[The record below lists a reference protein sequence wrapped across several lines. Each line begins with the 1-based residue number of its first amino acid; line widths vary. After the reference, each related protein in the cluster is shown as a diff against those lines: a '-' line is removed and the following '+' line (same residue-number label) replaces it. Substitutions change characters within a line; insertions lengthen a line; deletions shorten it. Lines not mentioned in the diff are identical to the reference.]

1 MKKNQII
8 LFAIV
13 LAVTGALYAIVLA
26 NKKEDVKEKKG
37 AETRK
42 YISVRIIENQERSL
56 TISSYGQI
64 VPFTALDIAFEVS
77 GRLQSGDLLMKPGTR
92 FAKNDLLYKVNSEEM
107 FYNLNA
113 RKEQLSRL
121 IIGILPDISI
131 DFNED
136 YDKWSLFLKDITP
149 SGFLPNLPSFSSE
162 KEALFISSKGIYA
175 EYWTIKGME
184 ERISKY
190 IYLAPFN
197 GAVSEIYTEPGAII
211 NPGGRIAKVFNQEK
225 MEVRLPISIDF
236 IDKFQKTGRVTFYDA
251 NGQEVAQGKLLRA
264 SSEINKN
271 TQSVDT
277 YYSIIP
283 KRGVTL
289 LSGQYVT
296 ASIDNLISESV
307 AVVPASAVKENE
319 VYLLDKNE
327 LKIRSVKVISQK
339 QDSIFVEGLK
349 NTDTLVVEYITP
361 SKTIKKYIG
370 IPQQK

>member
-13 LAVTGALYAIVLA
+13 LTVTGALYAIVLA

-37 AETRK
+37 AETSK
-42 YISVRIIENQERSL
+42 YISVRTIKNQERSL
-56 TISSYGQI
+56 KISSYGQI
-64 VPFTALDIAFEVS
+64 VPFTELDIAFEIS
-77 GRLQSGDLLMKPGTR
+77 GRLQGGDLSMKPGTKFR
-92 FAKNDLLYKVNSEEM
+92 KDDLLYKVGSEEM

-121 IIGILPDISI
+121 VISILPDISI

-136 YDKWSLFLKDITP
+136 YDKWSYFLKEIKP
-149 SGFLPNLPSFSSE
+149 SGLLPNLPKFSSD

>member
-13 LAVTGALYAIVLA
+13 LATTGVLYAIVLA
-26 NKKEDVKEKKG
+26 NQKEEIKEIKD
-37 AETRK
+37 AETKK
-42 YISVRIIENQERSL
+42 YISVCVVENQKRSL
-56 TISSYGQI
+56 KINSYGQI
-64 VPFTALDIAFEVS
+64 VPFSELDIAFEIS
-77 GRLQSGDLLMKPGTR
+77 GRLKEGDLFIKPGTK
-92 FAKNDLLYKVNSEEM
+92 FAKNDLLYRVDSEEI

-121 IIGILPDISI
+121 LITILPDISM
-131 DFNED
+131 DFTED
-136 YDKWSLFLKDITP
+136 YDKWSAFLNNIKP
-149 SGFLPNLPSFSSE
+149 SELLPSLPEVSSE
-162 KEALFISSKGIYA
+162 KEALFMSSKGIYA

-197 GAVSEIYTEPGAII
+197 GAVSAVYTEPGAII
-211 NPGGRIAKVFNQEK
+211 NPGGRIAKVFNLEK
-225 MEVRLPISIDF
+225 MEVRLPIPVDL
-236 IDKFQKTGRVTFYDA
+236 IDKFQKQGHVAFYDA
-251 NGQEVAQGKLLRA
+251 NGIEIAEGRLIRT

-271 TQSVDT
+271 TQSIDA
-277 YYSIIP
+277 YYSIHALNE
-283 KRGVTL
+283 VSL

-307 AVVPASAVKENE
+307 AVVPASAVKEDE
-319 VYLLDKNE
+319 VYLLRNNVLEKQ
-327 LKIRSVKVISQK
+327 SVKIISQK

-349 NTDTLVVEYITP
+349 NKDTLVVEYIQP
-361 SKTIKKYIG
+361 SKTVKKYIG

>member
-13 LAVTGALYAIVLA
+13 LTVTGALYAIVLA

-37 AETRK
+37 AETSK
-42 YISVRIIENQERSL
+42 YISVRTIKNQERSL
-56 TISSYGQI
+56 KISSYGQI
-64 VPFTALDIAFEVS
+64 VPFTELDIAFEIS
-77 GRLQSGDLLMKPGTR
+77 GRLQGGDLSMKPGTKFR
-92 FAKNDLLYKVNSEEM
+92 KDDLLYKVGSEEM

-121 IIGILPDISI
+121 VISILPDISI

-136 YDKWSLFLKDITP
+136 YDKWSYFLKEIKP
-149 SGFLPNLPSFSSE
+149 SGLLPNLPKFSSD

-327 LKIRSVKVISQK
+327 LKIRSVRVISQK

>member
-8 LFAIV
+8 LFAILLAITGV
-13 LAVTGALYAIVLA
+13 LYLMVLA
-26 NKKEDVKEKKG
+26 NQKEEIKEKKG

-42 YISVRIIENQERSL
+42 YLSVRIIENQERSL
-56 TISSYGQI
+56 SISTYGQI
-64 VPFTALDIAFEVS
+64 VPFTELDIAFEIS
-77 GRLQSGDLLMKPGTR
+77 GRLQRGDLLMKPGTK
-92 FAKNDLLYKVNSEEM
+92 FSKNDLLYKVSSEEM

-121 IIGILPDISI
+121 IIGVLPDISI
-131 DFNED
+131 DFHED
-136 YDKWSLFLKDITP
+136 YDKWSLFLKNIKP

-197 GAVSEIYTEPGAII
+197 GSVSEIYTEPGAII

-225 MEVRLPISIDF
+225 MEVRLPIPIDF
-236 IDKFQKTGRVTFYDA
+236 IDKFQKTGRVTFSDA
-251 NGQEVAQGKLLRA
+251 NGIEVAQGKLLRT

-271 TQSVDT
+271 TQSVDA

-283 KRGVTL
+283 EKGVSL

-307 AVVPASAVKENE
+307 AVIPASALKENE
-319 VYLLDKNE
+319 VYLLNNNE
-327 LKIRSVKVISQK
+327 LKRKSVKIISQK
-339 QDSIFVEGLK
+339 QDSMFVEGLK
-349 NTDTLVVEYITP
+349 NTDTLVVEFITP

>member
-8 LFAIV
+8 LFAILLAITGV
-13 LAVTGALYAIVLA
+13 LYLMVLA
-26 NKKEDVKEKKG
+26 NQKEEIKEKKG

-64 VPFTALDIAFEVS
+64 VPFTELDIAFEIS
-77 GRLQSGDLLMKPGTR
+77 GRLQSGDLLMKPGTK
-92 FAKNDLLYKVNSEEM
+92 FSKNDLLYKVSSEEIY
-107 FYNLNA
+107 YNLNA

-149 SGFLPNLPSFSSE
+149 SGFLPKLPSFSSE
-162 KEALFISSKGIYA
+162 KEAFFISSKGIYA

-211 NPGGRIAKVFNQEK
+211 NPGGRIAKIFNQEK

>member
-1 MKKNQII
+1 M
-8 LFAIV
+8 
-13 LAVTGALYAIVLA
+13 GLA
-26 NKKEDVKEKKG
+26 NQKEEIKEKKG
-37 AETRK
+37 AETSK

-64 VPFTALDIAFEVS
+64 VPFTELDIAFEIS
-77 GRLQSGDLLMKPGTR
+77 GRLQRGDLLMKPGTR
-92 FAKNDLLYKVNSEEM
+92 FAKNDLLYKVSSEEM

-121 IIGILPDISI
+121 IIGVLPDISI

-136 YDKWSLFLKDITP
+136 YEKWTLFLKNIKP

-162 KEALFISSKGIYA
+162 KEALFVSSKGIYA

-184 ERISKY
+184 EKISQY
-190 IYLAPFN
+190 IYLAPSN
-197 GAVSEIYTEPGAII
+197 GAASEIYTEPGAII

-225 MEVRLPISIDF
+225 MEVRLPIPIDF
-236 IDKFQKTGRVTFYDA
+236 IEKFQKTGRVTFYDA
-251 NGQEVAQGKLLRA
+251 NGIKVAGGKLLRT

-271 TQSVDT
+271 TQSVDA
-277 YYSIIP
+277 YYSISP
-283 KRGVTL
+283 EKGVAL

-319 VYLLDKNE
+319 VYLLDNNK
-327 LKIRSVKVISQK
+327 LKRKPVKIISQK
-339 QDSIFVEGLK
+339 QDSIFVEGLN
-349 NTDTLVVEYITP
+349 NTDTLVVEYTTP

>member
-42 YISVRIIENQERSL
+42 YISVRTIKNQERSL
-56 TISSYGQI
+56 KISSYGQI
-64 VPFTALDIAFEVS
+64 VPFTELDIAFEIS
-77 GRLQSGDLLMKPGTR
+77 GRLQGGDLSMKPGTKFR
-92 FAKNDLLYKVNSEEM
+92 KNDLLYKVGSEEM

-121 IIGILPDISI
+121 VISILPDISI

-136 YDKWSLFLKDITP
+136 YDKWSSFLKDIKP
-149 SGFLPNLPSFSSE
+149 SGLLPNLPTFSSE

-197 GAVSEIYTEPGAII
+197 GAVSDVYTEPGAII
-211 NPGGRIAKVFNQEK
+211 NPGGRIAKIFNQEK
-225 MEVRLPISIDF
+225 MEVRLPIPIEF
-236 IDKFQKTGRVTFYDA
+236 INKFQKKGRVDFYDA
-251 NGQEVAQGKLLRA
+251 NGLEIAQGKLLRT

-271 TQSVDT
+271 TQSMDA
-277 YYSIIP
+277 YYSITP
-283 KRGVTL
+283 KKGVSL
-289 LSGQYVT
+289 ISGQYVT
-296 ASIDNLISESV
+296 ANIDNLISESV

-319 VYLLDKNE
+319 VYLLTNNN
-327 LKIRSVKVISQK
+327 LKKQSVKIISQK

-349 NTDTLVVEYITP
+349 NKDTLVVKYITP

>member
-8 LFAIV
+8 LFAILLAITGV
-13 LAVTGALYAIVLA
+13 LYLMVLA
-26 NKKEDVKEKKG
+26 NQKEEIKEKKG

-42 YISVRIIENQERSL
+42 YVSVRIIDNQERSL
-56 TISSYGQI
+56 TISTYGQI
-64 VPFTALDIAFEVS
+64 VPFTELDIAFEIS
-77 GRLQSGDLLMKPGTR
+77 GRLQSGDLLMKPGTK

-121 IIGILPDISI
+121 IIGVLPDISI
-131 DFNED
+131 DFHED
-136 YDKWSLFLKDITP
+136 YEKWSLFLKNIKP

-225 MEVRLPISIDF
+225 MEVRLPIPIDF
-236 IDKFQKTGRVTFYDA
+236 IDKFQKTGRVTFSDA
-251 NGQEVAQGKLLRA
+251 NGIEVAEGKLLRT

-271 TQSVDT
+271 TQSVDA
-277 YYSIIP
+277 YYSIMP
-283 KRGVTL
+283 EKGVSL

-307 AVVPASAVKENE
+307 AVIPASALKENE
-319 VYLLDKNE
+319 VYLLNNNE
-327 LKIRSVKVISQK
+327 LKRKSVKIISQK
-339 QDSIFVEGLK
+339 QDSMFVEGLK
-349 NTDTLVVEYITP
+349 NTDTLVVEFITP

>member
-1 MKKNQII
+1 M
-8 LFAIV
+8 
-13 LAVTGALYAIVLA
+13 
-26 NKKEDVKEKKG
+26 
-37 AETRK
+37 
-42 YISVRIIENQERSL
+42 
-56 TISSYGQI
+56 
-64 VPFTALDIAFEVS
+64 
-77 GRLQSGDLLMKPGTR
+77 
-92 FAKNDLLYKVNSEEM
+92 YK
-107 FYNLNA
+107 
-113 RKEQLSRL
+113 RQ
-121 IIGILPDISI
+121 
-131 DFNED
+131 
-136 YDKWSLFLKDITP
+136 
-149 SGFLPNLPSFSSE
+149 
-162 KEALFISSKGIYA
+162 
-175 EYWTIKGME
+175 
-184 ERISKY
+184 
-190 IYLAPFN
+190 
-197 GAVSEIYTEPGAII
+197 
-211 NPGGRIAKVFNQEK
+211 
-225 MEVRLPISIDF
+225 PISIDF

>member
-13 LAVTGALYAIVLA
+13 LAATGALYAIVLA
-26 NKKEDVKEKKG
+26 NQKEEIKEKKD
-37 AETRK
+37 AETKK
-42 YISVRIIENQERSL
+42 YISVCAVENQERSL
-56 TISSYGQI
+56 KISSYGQI
-64 VPFTALDIAFEVS
+64 VPFSELDIAFEIS
-77 GRLQSGDLLMKPGTR
+77 GRLQEGDLCIKPGTK
-92 FAKNDLLYKVNSEEM
+92 FAKNDCLYRVDSEEM
-107 FYNLNA
+107 FHNLNA

-121 IIGILPDISI
+121 LIAILPDISI

-136 YDKWSLFLKDITP
+136 YDKWSAFLNDIKP
-149 SGFLPNLPSFSSE
+149 SKLLPNLPEVSSE
-162 KEALFISSKGIYA
+162 KEGLFISSKGIYA

-197 GAVSEIYTEPGAII
+197 GAVSTVYTEPGAII
-211 NPGGRIAKVFNQEK
+211 NPGGRIAKVFNLEK
-225 MEVRLPISIDF
+225 MEVRLPIPIDV
-236 IDKFQKTGRVTFYDA
+236 IDRFQKKGHVAFYDA
-251 NGQEVAQGKLLRA
+251 NGIEIAKGKLIRT

-271 TQSVDT
+271 TQSIDA
-277 YYSIIP
+277 YYSIDALNQ
-283 KRGVTL
+283 VSL

-319 VYLLDKNE
+319 VYLLFNNL
-327 LKIRSVKVISQK
+327 LKKQSVKIISQK

-349 NTDTLVVEYITP
+349 NTDTLVVEYIQP
-361 SKTIKKYIG
+361 SKTVKKYIG

>member
-13 LAVTGALYAIVLA
+13 LTVTGALYAIVLA

-37 AETRK
+37 AETSK
-42 YISVRIIENQERSL
+42 YISVRTIKNQERSL
-56 TISSYGQI
+56 KISSYGQI
-64 VPFTALDIAFEVS
+64 VPFTELDIAFEIS
-77 GRLQSGDLLMKPGTR
+77 GRLQGGDLSMKPGTKFR
-92 FAKNDLLYKVNSEEM
+92 KDDLLYKVNSEEM

-136 YDKWSLFLKDITP
+136 YDKWSYFLKEIKP
-149 SGFLPNLPSFSSE
+149 SGLLPNLPKFSSD

-327 LKIRSVKVISQK
+327 LKIRSVRVISQK

>member
-13 LAVTGALYAIVLA
+13 LATTGALYAIVLA
-26 NKKEDVKEKKG
+26 NQKEEIKEKKD
-37 AETRK
+37 AETKK
-42 YISVRIIENQERSL
+42 YISVCAVENQERSL
-56 TISSYGQI
+56 KISSYGQI
-64 VPFTALDIAFEVS
+64 VPFSELDIAFEIS
-77 GRLQSGDLLMKPGTR
+77 GRLQEGDLFIKPGTK
-92 FAKNDLLYKVNSEEM
+92 FTKNDCLYRVDSEEM

-121 IIGILPDISI
+121 LIAILPDISI

-136 YDKWSLFLKDITP
+136 YDKWSAFLNDIKP
-149 SGFLPNLPSFSSE
+149 SKLLPNLPEVSSE
-162 KEALFISSKGIYA
+162 KEALFMSSKGIYA

-197 GAVSEIYTEPGAII
+197 GAVSAVYTEPGAII
-211 NPGGRIAKVFNQEK
+211 NPGGRIAKVFNLEK
-225 MEVRLPISIDF
+225 MEVRLPIPVDL
-236 IDKFQKTGRVTFYDA
+236 IDKFQKQGHVAFYDA
-251 NGQEVAQGKLLRA
+251 NGIEIAEGRLIRT

-271 TQSVDT
+271 TQSINA
-277 YYSIIP
+277 YYSIHALNE
-283 KRGVTL
+283 VSL

-307 AVVPASAVKENE
+307 AVVPASAVKEDE
-319 VYLLDKNE
+319 VYLLRNNVLEKQ
-327 LKIRSVKVISQK
+327 SVKIISQK

-349 NTDTLVVEYITP
+349 NKDTLVVEYIQP
-361 SKTIKKYIG
+361 SKTVKKYIG

>member
-13 LAVTGALYAIVLA
+13 LTVTGALYAIVLA

-37 AETRK
+37 AETSK
-42 YISVRIIENQERSL
+42 YISVRTIKNQERSL
-56 TISSYGQI
+56 KISSYGQI
-64 VPFTALDIAFEVS
+64 VPFTELDIAFEIS
-77 GRLQSGDLLMKPGTR
+77 GRLQGGDLSMKPGTKFR
-92 FAKNDLLYKVNSEEM
+92 KDDLLYKVGSEEM

-121 IIGILPDISI
+121 VISILPDISI

-327 LKIRSVKVISQK
+327 LKIRSVRVISQK

>member
-8 LFAIV
+8 LFAILIAITGV
-13 LAVTGALYAIVLA
+13 LYTIVLA
-26 NKKEDVKEKKG
+26 NQKEELKEKKG

-42 YISVRIIENQERSL
+42 YISVRLIENQERSL
-56 TISSYGQI
+56 KISSYGQI
-64 VPFTALDIAFEVS
+64 IPFTELDIAFEIS
-77 GRLQSGDLLMKPGTR
+77 GRLQTGDLLMKPGMK
-92 FAKNDLLYKVNSEEM
+92 FAKNDLLYKVSSEEM

-136 YDKWSLFLKDITP
+136 YDKWSVFLENIKP
-149 SGFLPNLPSFSSE
+149 SGFLPNLPTFSSE

-190 IYLAPFN
+190 IYLAPFS
-197 GAVSEIYTEPGAII
+197 GVVSAVYTEPGAII

-225 MEVRLPISIDF
+225 MEVRLPIPIDF
-236 IDKFQKTGRVTFYDA
+236 IDKFEKTGGVAFQDA
-251 NGQEVAQGKLLRA
+251 NGLQIAKGKLLRT
-264 SSEINKN
+264 SSEINMN
-271 TQSVDT
+271 TQSVDA
-277 YYSIIP
+277 YYSITP
-283 KRGVTL
+283 NKGVSL

-319 VYLLDKNE
+319 VYLLSKNV
-327 LKIRSVKVISQK
+327 LKRKSVQIISQK
-339 QDSIFVEGLK
+339 QDSLFVEGLK
-349 NTDTLVVEYITP
+349 NNDTLVVEFLTP

-370 IPQQK
+370 ILQQK

>member
-13 LAVTGALYAIVLA
+13 LTVTGALYAIVLA

-37 AETRK
+37 AETSK
-42 YISVRIIENQERSL
+42 YISVRTIKNQERSL
-56 TISSYGQI
+56 KISSYGQI
-64 VPFTALDIAFEVS
+64 VPFTELDIAFEIS
-77 GRLQSGDLLMKPGTR
+77 GRLQGGDLSMKPGTKFR
-92 FAKNDLLYKVNSEEM
+92 KDDLLYKVGSEEM

-121 IIGILPDISI
+121 VISILPDISI

-136 YDKWSLFLKDITP
+136 YDKWSYFLKEIKP
-149 SGFLPNLPSFSSE
+149 SGLLPNLPKFSSD

-197 GAVSEIYTEPGAII
+197 GAVSDVYTEPGAII
-211 NPGGRIAKVFNQEK
+211 NPGGRIAKIFNQEK
-225 MEVRLPISIDF
+225 MEVRLPIPIEF
-236 IDKFQKTGRVTFYDA
+236 INKFQKKGRVDFYDA
-251 NGQEVAQGKLLRA
+251 NGLEIAQGKLLRT

-271 TQSVDT
+271 TQSMDA
-277 YYSIIP
+277 YYSITP
-283 KRGVTL
+283 KRGVSIF
-289 LSGQYVT
+289 SGQYVT
-296 ASIDNLISESV
+296 ANIDNLISESV

-319 VYLLDKNE
+319 VYLLTNNN
-327 LKIRSVKVISQK
+327 LKKQSVKIISQK

-349 NTDTLVVEYITP
+349 NKDTLVVEYMTP
-361 SKTIKKYIG
+361 SITIKKYIG

>member
-13 LAVTGALYAIVLA
+13 LATTGVLYAIVVA
-26 NKKEDVKEKKG
+26 NQKEEIKEIKD
-37 AETRK
+37 AETKK
-42 YISVRIIENQERSL
+42 YISVCVVENQKRSL
-56 TISSYGQI
+56 KINSYGQI
-64 VPFTALDIAFEVS
+64 VPFSELDIAFEIS
-77 GRLQSGDLLMKPGTR
+77 GRLKEGDLFIKPGTK
-92 FAKNDLLYKVNSEEM
+92 FAKNDLLYRVDSEEI

-121 IIGILPDISI
+121 LITILPDISM
-131 DFNED
+131 DFTED
-136 YDKWSLFLKDITP
+136 YDKWSAFLNDIKP
-149 SGFLPNLPSFSSE
+149 SELLPSLPEVSSE
-162 KEALFISSKGIYA
+162 KEALFMSSKGIYA

-197 GAVSEIYTEPGAII
+197 GAVSAVYTEPGAII
-211 NPGGRIAKVFNQEK
+211 NPGGRIAKVFNLEK
-225 MEVRLPISIDF
+225 MEVRLPIPVDL
-236 IDKFQKTGRVTFYDA
+236 IDKFQKQGHVAFYDA
-251 NGQEVAQGKLLRA
+251 NGIEIAEGRLIRT

-271 TQSVDT
+271 TQSIDA
-277 YYSIIP
+277 YYSIHALNE
-283 KRGVTL
+283 VSL

-307 AVVPASAVKENE
+307 AVVPASAVKEDE
-319 VYLLDKNE
+319 VYLLRNNVLEKQ
-327 LKIRSVKVISQK
+327 SVKIISQK

-349 NTDTLVVEYITP
+349 NNDTLVVEYIQP
-361 SKTIKKYIG
+361 SKTVKKYIG

>member
-13 LAVTGALYAIVLA
+13 LTVTGALYAIVLA

-37 AETRK
+37 AETSK
-42 YISVRIIENQERSL
+42 YISVRTIKNQERSL
-56 TISSYGQI
+56 KISSYGQI
-64 VPFTALDIAFEVS
+64 VPFTELDIAFEIS
-77 GRLQSGDLLMKPGTR
+77 GRLQGGDLSMKPGTKFR
-92 FAKNDLLYKVNSEEM
+92 KDDLLYKVGSEEM

-121 IIGILPDISI
+121 VISILPDISI

-136 YDKWSLFLKDITP
+136 YDKWSYFLKEIKP
-149 SGFLPNLPSFSSE
+149 SGLLPNLPKFSSD

-264 SSEINKN
+264 SSEINEN

-327 LKIRSVKVISQK
+327 LKIRSVRVISQK